1 MSARNRTRLLFGL
14 AVVALVVSNV
24 YAEDE
29 IDEEEPV
36 PHSVKVESCAGWR
49 LNKLPEVKKFIT
61 EDLEGLFLN
70 TEFKKIP
77 GKSPE
82 MIFYNQFG
90 EEIERMDI
98 SNLVRS
104 ELVALLDKKGIAR
117 RFQKKVILKV
127 NYNTKIHHSK
137 ESSKFCESWISR
149 PA

>member
-1 MSARNRTRLLFGL
+1 MEKIINSKKVHFINLQI
-14 AVVALVVSNV
+14 SN
-24 YAEDE
+24 Y
-29 IDEEEPV
+29 
-36 PHSVKVESCAGWR
+36 
-49 LNKLPEVKKFIT
+49 LQ

-117 RFQKKVILKV
+117 KVP
-127 NYNTKIHHSK
+127 K
-137 ESSKFCESWISR
+137 ENNFKGEL
-149 PA
+149 

>member
-1 MSARNRTRLLFGL
+1 MFLSYDFVTFISIPIHFFHFVQLI
-14 AVVALVVSNV
+14 
-24 YAEDE
+24 YY
-29 IDEEEPV
+29 
-36 PHSVKVESCAGWR
+36 
-49 LNKLPEVKKFIT
+49 KLQ

-117 RFQKKVILKV
+117 KVP
-127 NYNTKIHHSK
+127 K
-137 ESSKFCESWISR
+137 ENNFKGEL
-149 PA
+149 